1 MTSELTLT
9 PEQVQRLWEIGG
21 YAKPEF
27 EAELRRMG
35 LIAPEPVDPLLEE
48 AEALHQ
54 DWIARKHKD
63 AIAMLIAALRRGME
77 LRPPLTRERVREM
90 LRAAVNLRPEN
101 TIAEEAVDRA
111 LAALTDGGRDG

>member
-1 MTSELTLT
+1 MTTEPKLT

-77 LRPPLTRERVREM
+77 LRPQITRAGLRKAFLDADMINLVGNEEIER
-90 LRAAVNLRPEN
+90 LH
-101 TIAEEAVDRA
+101 
-111 LAALTDGGRDG
+111 AALTEPQP